1 MKASELQAELS
12 SSQRFF
18 SKPRIRICPQCQT
31 DEYFHEDEQACELVC
46 QKCGSVLSKLLPSN
60 DPGED
65 FSSKSAA
72 PSLDL
77 RKGLGRPPDDR
88 TLLTLMRT
96 NQIGN
101 RGLHDVSLRLP
112 ILRRAADGT
121 DCSAELF
128 EPAVR
133 HASAKLEQLGW
144 KQKKGVVAGNSESEF
159 NQISGGTVGTYIR
172 KYLSVLLDD
181 LQALGHVN
189 GNGGRRPVSFDH
201 QFIAENAIAAALLSE
216 DSDKRRLQHAL
227 GFRLDPKTKEWRFRK
242 SVPRLE
248 LYDPEFAASMKRIV
262 ENHRF

>member
-1 MKASELQAELS
+1 MEQTLS
-12 SSQRFF
+12 PSQRFF
-18 SKPRIRICPQCQT
+18 LKPSIRICPECGT
-31 DEYFHEDEQACELVC
+31 DEYLLEDKEAGELVC
-46 QKCGSVLSKLLPSN
+46 EKCGSVLSKLLLPSR
-60 DPGED
+60 DPGDE

-72 PSLDL
+72 LSLDI

-128 EPAVR
+128 EPALR

-144 KQKKGVVAGNSESEF
+144 KQNKGLDSNSETEF
-159 NQISGGTVGTYIR
+159 NQISGETVGAYVR
-172 KYLSVLLDD
+172 KYLSALLDD
-181 LQALGHVN
+181 LTALGHVN

-227 GFRLDPKTKEWRFRK
+227 GFRLDSKTNEWRFRK
-242 SVPRLE
+242 SVPRLD
-248 LYDPEFAASMKRIV
+248 LYDPEFAASLKRIV

>member
-1 MKASELQAELS
+1 
-12 SSQRFF
+12 
-18 SKPRIRICPQCQT
+18 
-31 DEYFHEDEQACELVC
+31 
-46 QKCGSVLSKLLPSN
+46 LPSR
-60 DPGED
+60 DPGDE
-65 FSSKSAA
+65 FATKSAA
-72 PSLDL
+72 LNLDI

-128 EPAVR
+128 EPALR

-144 KQKKGVVAGNSESEF
+144 KQNKGLDSNSETEF
-159 NQISGGTVGTYIR
+159 NQISGETVGAYVR
-172 KYLSVLLDD
+172 KYLSALLDD
-181 LQALGHVN
+181 LTALGHVN

-227 GFRLDPKTKEWRFRK
+227 GFRLDSKTNEWRFRK
-242 SVPRLE
+242 SVPRLD
-248 LYDPEFAASMKRIV
+248 LYDPEFAASLKRIV
-262 ENHRF
+262 ENHRDF

>member
-1 MKASELQAELS
+1 MELTLS
-12 SSQRFF
+12 PSQRFF
-18 SKPRIRICPQCQT
+18 SKPSIRICPECQT
-31 DEYFHEDEQACELVC
+31 DRYLREDKEACELVC
-46 QKCGSVLSKLLPSN
+46 QKCGAVLSKILLPSR
-60 DPGED
+60 DPGDE

-72 PSLDL
+72 LSLDI

-96 NQIGN
+96 NQIGD

-112 ILRRAADGT
+112 ILRRAANGT

-128 EPAVR
+128 EPALR

-144 KQKKGVVAGNSESEF
+144 KQNKGLDSNSETEF
-159 NQISGGTVGTYIR
+159 NQISGETVGAYIR
-172 KYLSVLLDD
+172 KYLSALLDD
-181 LQALGHVN
+181 LTALGHVN

-227 GFRLDPKTKEWRFRK
+227 GFRLDSKTNEWRFRK
-242 SVPRLE
+242 SVPRLD
-248 LYDPEFAASMKRIV
+248 LYDPEFAASLKRIV

>member
-1 MKASELQAELS
+1 MELTLS
-12 SSQRFF
+12 PSQRFF
-18 SKPRIRICPQCQT
+18 LKSSIRICPECQT
-31 DEYFHEDEQACELVC
+31 DRYLREDKEACELVC
-46 QKCGSVLSKLLPSN
+46 QKCGAVLSKILLPSR
-60 DPGED
+60 DPGDE

-72 PSLDL
+72 LSLDI

-96 NQIGN
+96 NQIGD

-112 ILRRAADGT
+112 ILRRAANGT

-128 EPAVR
+128 EPALR

-144 KQKKGVVAGNSESEF
+144 KQNKGLDSNSETEF
-159 NQISGGTVGTYIR
+159 NQISGETVGAYVR
-172 KYLSVLLDD
+172 KYLSALLDD
-181 LQALGHVN
+181 LTALGHVN

-227 GFRLDPKTKEWRFRK
+227 GFRLDSKTNEWRFRK
-242 SVPRLE
+242 SVPRLD
-248 LYDPEFAASMKRIV
+248 LYDPEFAASLKRIV

>member
-1 MKASELQAELS
+1 MEQQSLS
-12 SSQRFF
+12 PSQRFF
-18 SKPRIRICPQCQT
+18 LKPRPIRICPQCQT
-31 DEYFHEDEQACELVC
+31 DEYLHEDEEACELVC
-46 QKCGSVLSKLLPSN
+46 QKCGSVLSKILLPSR
-60 DPGED
+60 DPGDE

-72 PSLDL
+72 PSLDI

-159 NQISGGTVGTYIR
+159 NAISGGTVGTYIR

-181 LQALGHVN
+181 LKVLGHVN

-216 DSDKRRLQHAL
+216 DGDKRRLQHAL
-227 GFRLDPKTKEWRFRK
+227 GFRLDSKTNKWHFRK
-242 SVPRLE
+242 SVPRLD
-248 LYDPEFAASMKRIV
+248 LYDPEFAASLKRIV
-262 ENHRF
+262 ENHRDF